1 MTEADFR
8 EILRELDE
16 LVRVRKV
23 GASGETWVALADLHS
38 GKTVEEIRRRLASFP
53 VDADVSHQDG
63 TVWLKITDRPQFAG
77 KPEQVIVIPK
87 INLFLFL
94 ATVVTTLLAGSVL
107 EGGNPFV
114 RVSDVTMGIPFSITL
129 LLILGC
135 HEFGHY
141 FYARKHH
148 VDVTLPYF
156 IPAPTFIGTL
166 GALIRIKSPIHNRK
180 ALLEIGASGPIAGFL
195 VAVPL
200 LFLGLSQSQVVH
212 IEPGTAII
220 LGDSLLMKFATT
232 TVFPGLA
239 ENEDIMLNSVA
250 FAGWIGL
257 LVTMLNL
264 LPLGQLDGGHIAYAI
279 MGEKHNQMAKWAFL
293 MLIPL
298 SFFSLNWLIWGG
310 LILLLMRSVKH
321 PPILDMTTPLESKD
335 RTVGIACL
343 IIFVICFVPVPFG

>member
-8 EILRELDE
+8 EILSELDE
-16 LVRVRKV
+16 LVRIRKV
-23 GASGETWVALADLHS
+23 GASGETWVALADLHR
-38 GKTVEEIRRRLASFP
+38 GKTVEEIRRRLATFP
-53 VDADVSHQDG
+53 VKADVSHQDG
-63 TVWLKITDRPQFAG
+63 TVCLKVKDQPQLAG
-77 KPEQVIVIPK
+77 KSEPVIVIPK

-94 ATVVTTLLAGSVL
+94 ATVVTTLLAGSLL
-107 EGGNPFV
+107 EGGNPLA
-114 RVSDVTMGIPFSITL
+114 RVGDVTMGIPFSATL

-141 FYARKHH
+141 FYARKHN

-180 ALLEIGASGPIAGFL
+180 ALLEIGASGPIAGFV

-200 LFLGLSQSQVVH
+200 LFLGLSHSQVVH
-212 IEPGTAII
+212 IEPGSAII
-220 LGDSLLMKFATT
+220 LGDSLLMKFAIAA
-232 TVFPGLA
+232 VFPGLA
-239 ENEDIMLNSVA
+239 ESEDIMLNSVA

-279 MGEKHNQMAKWAFL
+279 LGEKHNKMAKWAFL

-298 SFFSLNWLIWGG
+298 SFFSLNWLVWGG

-321 PPILDMTTPLESKD
+321 PPILDMETPLESND
-335 RTVGIACL
+335 RTVGLACL
-343 IIFVICFVPVPFG
+343 VIFVICFVPVPFG